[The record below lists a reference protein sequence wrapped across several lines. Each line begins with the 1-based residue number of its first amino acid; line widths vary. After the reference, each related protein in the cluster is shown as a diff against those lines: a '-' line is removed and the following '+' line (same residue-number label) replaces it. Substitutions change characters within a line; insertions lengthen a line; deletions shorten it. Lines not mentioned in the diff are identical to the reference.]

1 MSEESARGILI
12 AGDYDTLGGVL
23 SQREESGAHTQR
35 ETYLLREVKPRRSE
49 EGGAKEKLHELHSP
63 KNLVV
68 YVGRDNNTTS
78 ARRRHLL

>member
-35 ETYLLREVKPRRSE
+35 ETYLLREVGIEPRRSE

-63 KNLVV
+63 KNRWRCVCW
-68 YVGRDNNTTS
+68 
-78 ARRRHLL
+78 ARQ